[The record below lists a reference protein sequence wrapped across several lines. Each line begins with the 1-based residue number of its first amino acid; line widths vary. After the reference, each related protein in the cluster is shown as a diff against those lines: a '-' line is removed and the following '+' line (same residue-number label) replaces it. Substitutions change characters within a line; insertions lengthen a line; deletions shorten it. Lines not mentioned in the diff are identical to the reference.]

1 MGDALTAQAAVGVFN
16 AHVASHIHSGTG
28 AGILHIPNMQILHLI
43 ANLYAAHALDAFFGV
58 ANRGEVL
65 IPGSIHD
72 FALKGNI
79 ENAQII
85 GQLLQT
91 AVAAAYA
98 GGTQAIML
106 GENQLHIGATHAASL
121 GGISIDHQPFLYRSS
136 AGGNYTILSLDFY
149 NANLAGTDFVNV
161 LQKAETRNINTNG
174 GSGLHNRSALGN
186 GNF

>member
-1 MGDALTAQAAVGVFN
+1 MGDALTAQAAVGVFD
-16 AHVASHIHSGTG
+16 AHVAGHIHSGTG
-28 AGILHIPNMQILHLI
+28 AGVLDVPNMQILYLV
-43 ANLYAAHALDAFFGV
+43 ADLDATHAFNAFFRV
-58 ANRGEVL
+58 ANQGEVL

-121 GGISIDHQPFLYRSS
+121 GGISID
-136 AGGNYTILSLDFY
+136 N
-149 NANLAGTDFVNV
+149 
-161 LQKAETRNINTNG
+161 
-174 GSGLHNRSALGN
+174 
-186 GNF
+186 

>member
-1 MGDALTAQAAVGVFN
+1 MGDALTAQAAVGVFD
-16 AHVASHIHSGTG
+16 AHVAGHIHSGTG
-28 AGILHIPNMQILHLI
+28 AGVLDVPNMQILYLV
-43 ANLYAAHALDAFFGV
+43 ADLNATHAFNAFFGV
-58 ANRGEVL
+58 TNQGEVL

-91 AVAAAYA
+91 AVATAHT

-121 GGISIDHQPFLYRSS
+121 GGICIDNQSFLYRSG